1 MDEARP
7 SSHYAFFARRAWSSC
22 LQRFPPKQKTKVA
35 FDSSLTIIAV
45 IISFILFRELQG
57 VREGTVIAAVVVG
70 MAVRFYKKN
79 FGGIE
84 KIVMS

>member
-1 MDEARP
+1 M
-7 SSHYAFFARRAWSSC
+7 
-22 LQRFPPKQKTKVA
+22 QRFPPKQKTKVA

-84 KIVMS
+84 KRYIVWYYIDYDIIYLEERI